1 MVKEEIGNR
10 IRKLRKEKDY
20 SQEYVALKLGISQ
33 GTYQRIESGNAE
45 KVDIDT
51 IIKIAEVLEADPV
64 DLIFKNE
71 KQVFLN
77 CPQSGTNYNPVYNNF
92 SEDLVKIL
100 QSQMEALNRQMSII
114 TTMLQK
120 K

>member
-10 IRKLRKEKDY
+10 IRKIRKEKEY
-20 SQEYVALKLGISQ
+20 SQDYIAMKLGISQ
-33 GTYQRIESGNAE
+33 ATYQRIESGQAE

-51 IIKIAEVLEADPV
+51 IVKIAEVLEVDPV
-64 DLIFKNE
+64 ELIFKNE

-77 CPQSGTNYNPVYNNF
+77 CEQSGNIQQIHNNV
-92 SEDLVKIL
+92 SEDLLSVL
-100 QSQMEALNRQMSII
+100 RTQMEALNQQMAMII
-114 TTMLQK
+114 GFLK

>member
-1 MVKEEIGNR
+1 MIKEEIGNR
-10 IRKLRKEKDY
+10 IRKIRKDKDY

-33 GTYQRIESGNAE
+33 TAYQRMESGHAE
-45 KVDIDT
+45 KMDIDT
-51 IIKIAEVLEADPV
+51 IVKIAEVLDTDPI

-77 CPQSGTNYNPVYNNF
+77 CQQSGNINQINNF
-92 SEDLVKIL
+92 PEELLKII
-100 QSQMEALNRQMSII
+100 QSQMDALNKQMAIL
-114 TTMLQK
+114 TAVLK